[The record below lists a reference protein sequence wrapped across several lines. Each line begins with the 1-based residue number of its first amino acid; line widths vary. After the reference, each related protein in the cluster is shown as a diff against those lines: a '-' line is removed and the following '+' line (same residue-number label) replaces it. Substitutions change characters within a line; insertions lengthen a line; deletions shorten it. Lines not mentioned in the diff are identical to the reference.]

1 MDCNSQRNLKKHTN
15 GVALT
20 YILQLGNYKNFL
32 SLRIFTFRSYL
43 QSYKETFTF
52 QKNNN
57 NNNKNPCR

>member
-1 MDCNSQRNLKKHTN
+1 MDYNSQRNLKKHTN
-15 GVALT
+15 GDALT

-43 QSYKETFTF
+43 QSYTETFTF

-57 NNNKNPCR
+57 NHNKNPCR